1 MKGLI
6 GLFILFV
13 VFGIIV
19 DYITRTVRRIRQ
31 SKAER
36 ILAEQQRQQAI
47 EQEAIAKR
55 EALEYL
61 KTLADGYGD
70 KETVRQ
76 IETGAYDGPL
86 PKWYGGTWT
95 NPYETVME
103 VPIAGINHRKGIRA
117 CVGESPVRLFPEPD
131 NEYDPDAI
139 RIVNIDGIHVG
150 YVPKDM
156 TAQVRAFCGS
166 LPYDGMC
173 YISEEKEDFSTTTF
187 FVGTLYLTGI
197 DVNKL
202 SHQIVNT

>member
-1 MKGLI
+1 ME
-6 GLFILFV
+6 GLFGLLILFV
-13 VFGIIV
+13 VFGFII
-19 DYITRTVRRIRQ
+19 DYITRTVRRVRQ
-31 SKAER
+31 NKAER
-36 ILAEQQRQQAI
+36 LLAEQQRLQAM
-47 EQEAIAKR
+47 EQEAMERR

-86 PKWYGGTWT
+86 PKWYDGTWT

-187 FVGTLYLTGI
+187 FVGTVYLTGI

-202 SHQIVNT
+202 RNGL